1 MKVVRRPALSV
12 LFGVLAAAVLI
23 IGPPLAA
30 SAAGPRIDLQ
40 VLVVTNGSASVTAV
54 TQQLKAEGV
63 PYKTVDLRDSD
74 RPVIDEAFLS
84 DTVDGS
90 PRAKYQGV
98 VLPNAAP
105 FEDGAEMAALAAYE
119 KRFGIRQLDAHV
131 RPSAAVG
138 MNAPAYSGPMDGVTA
153 QVTEAARADALRY
166 LGGLVRFDDAEPDV
180 GETEGFVAT
189 PLPDDPDAGKSFKP
203 FVTATVKGK
212 AGTVAGVYTHDGR
225 SEMVLTFTSESE
237 QWHFQTL
244 GRGLVTWLTKGVHL
258 GYDRNYFAVHVDDV
272 FMPDARW
279 STEHNCTPTED
290 CDDGVETEDIRMEA
304 GDVSFATQWQSQHGF
319 VLDMAYNGAGSD
331 EATLKNGVDPL
342 TAAFVAVRDKFR
354 WLNHTYSHPF
364 LGCVQD
370 TSTSPWQ
377 CRRNQS
383 GQIVYVSAADI
394 EREVTRNVQWAS
406 GRGIPVDAGELVTGE
421 HSGLRV
427 TPQQPDDNPN
437 LAPALAKAGVKWTAS
452 DASRE
457 KAQRVIGSV
466 RTVPRHPLNIFY
478 NVGTAAEEVDQY
490 NWIHTRRSDGGS
502 GICEEDSSCIEPLD
516 PDNGYESYIVP
527 AETRIALAHTL
538 ANDPRPHYAH
548 QSNLAEERI
557 LYPVLER
564 VLSQYWSAF
573 AANTPLI
580 NAPMSALG
588 DELRR
593 QDAWRAAV
601 NAGAMDKGDV
611 TAYVQD
617 GTVTVKA
624 PAGLEVPVTAPEG
637 TRDAGGAPFGQ
648 TYAGERSAY
657 RAGDVTLTLPG
668 A

>member
-23 IGPPLAA
+23 IGPPLSA

-63 PYKTVDLRDSD
+63 PYKTVDLRAAG

-84 DTVDGS
+84 DTVDGT
-90 PRAKYQGV
+90 PRAKFQGV

-105 FEDGAEMAALAAYE
+105 FENDAEMAALAAYE

-138 MNAPAYSGPMDGVTA
+138 LNAPAYTGPMDGVTA

-166 LGGLVRFDDAEPDV
+166 LGGPVRFDDVEPGV
-180 GETEGFVAT
+180 GETTGFVAT

-203 FVTATVKGK
+203 FVTANVKGT
-212 AGTVAGVYTHDGR
+212 AGAVAGVYTHDGR

-258 GYDRNYFAVHVDDV
+258 GYDRNYFGVHVDDV

-290 CDDGVETEDIRMEA
+290 CEDGVETEDIRMEA
-304 GDVSFATQWQSQHGF
+304 GDVSFATQWQTQHGF

-331 EATLKNGVDPL
+331 EAALKNGVDPL
-342 TAAFVAVRDKFR
+342 TVAFVAVRDKFR

-370 TSTSPWQ
+370 NSTSPWQ

-394 EREVTRNVQWAS
+394 EREVSKNVQWAS
-406 GRGIPVDAGELVTGE
+406 GRGIPVDASELVTGE

-437 LAPALAKAGVKWTAS
+437 LAPVLAKTGVKWTAS

-478 NVGTAAEEVDQY
+478 NVGTAEEEVDQY

-516 PDNGYESYIVP
+516 PDSGYESYIVP
-527 AETRIALAHTL
+527 VETRTALTHVL

-548 QSNLAEERI
+548 QSNLAEGRI

-564 VLSQYWSAF
+564 VLSQYWSSF
-573 AANTPLI
+573 AANTPII

-601 NAGAMDKGDV
+601 GAGAMDRGDV

-624 PAGLEVPVTAPEG
+624 PAGLEAPVTAPEG
-637 TRDAGGAPFGQ
+637 TQDAGGAPFGQ
-648 TYAGERSAY
+648 AYAGERSAY